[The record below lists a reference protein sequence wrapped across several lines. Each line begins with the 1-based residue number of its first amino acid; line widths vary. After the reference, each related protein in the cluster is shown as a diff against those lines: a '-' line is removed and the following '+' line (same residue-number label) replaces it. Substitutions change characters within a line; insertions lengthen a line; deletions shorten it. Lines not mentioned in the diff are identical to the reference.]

1 MSRKMALCPASNE
14 IMTEV
19 IPPEQRAAI
28 EAKLDEIEREENVQI
43 LMAIESGS
51 RAWGFHSPDSDFDVR
66 FIYAR
71 PREWHYRLGKKR
83 DVIER
88 PINDELDISGWELG
102 KALPLV
108 MNSNAVVAEWLQS
121 PVVYRRNDQAVQ
133 ALTDFAAQALDRKS
147 VTWHY
152 VSLFARQE
160 TRLSHPDGGIRFKR
174 WFYMLRPAM
183 ALRWMR
189 VNDTAM
195 PPMNMA
201 DLRAG
206 CDLPDDIEQCLDDVI
221 ARKMTVRETDRI
233 DHVDARLDA
242 LIREE
247 RDLAKTWLKTA
258 KTSKSPE
265 LWDKASDLHM
275 TLSLSVF

>member
-1 MSRKMALCPASNE
+1 
-14 IMTEV
+14 MTEG

-147 VTWHY
+147 V
-152 VSLFARQE
+152 S
-160 TRLSHPDGGIRFKR
+160 
-174 WFYMLRPAM
+174 
-183 ALRWMR
+183 
-189 VNDTAM
+189 
-195 PPMNMA
+195 
-201 DLRAG
+201 
-206 CDLPDDIEQCLDDVI
+206 
-221 ARKMTVRETDRI
+221 
-233 DHVDARLDA
+233 
-242 LIREE
+242 
-247 RDLAKTWLKTA
+247 
-258 KTSKSPE
+258 
-265 LWDKASDLHM
+265 
-275 TLSLSVF
+275 